1 MDINNIKKGHM
12 GMLVWTENENA
23 TWCYCVAK
31 HVFDDR
37 VEFARDGFEGSYV
50 HVINSNEEEGSII
63 GSKNQKAKMHLTM
76 LTVNGQPAVSKKSIF
91 GEYVFKTTWGN

>member
-12 GMLVWTENENA
+12 GMLVWTDENGHA

-37 VEFARDGFEGSYV
+37 VEFLKNHNQGNYV
-50 HVINSNEEEGSII
+50 HVFNTVEDEGSII
-63 GSKNQKAKMHLTM
+63 GSKNQKFDSYLTM
-76 LTVNGQPAVSKKSIF
+76 LTVNGQPAVSKKTIF
-91 GEYVFKTTWGN
+91 GKYAFKTT